1 MWPHTVRMAIIKKSI
16 TNAEEDVNKRELSC
30 TVGGNVNE
38 YNHYKEPV
46 WRLLKKLGIKLPHD
60 PANLLLS
67 IYPEKIITQKVPQ
80 CSLQHYLQQPECG
93 SNLDVHRQING

>member
-1 MWPHTVRMAIIKKSI
+1 MAIIKKSI

-46 WRLLKKLGIKLPHD
+46 WRVLKKLGIKLPHD
-60 PANLLLS
+60 PTIPLLG
-67 IYPEKIITQKVPQ
+67 IYPEKAVTVKDTCIPIVTAALFAIVRVLKQLR
-80 CSLQHYLQQPECG
+80 CLLT
-93 SNLDVHRQING
+93 R